1 MYKSAQSILA
11 LALFALLP
19 TASASMDRAAC
30 LLARGEELAAM
41 SACGDTA
48 QLSLCLASVPSDATV
63 SVVAD
68 CFVNAGCSAEDSA
81 IEAGSALKQCEQG
94 FEGAELRIR
103 GMESMPCK
111 YIKTTILPCPMATKV
126 ELNCN

>member
-1 MYKSAQSILA
+1 MLA

-19 TASASMDRAAC
+19 TASASMNRAEC
-30 LLARGEELAAM
+30 LLVRSDELAAM

-48 QLSLCLASVPSDATV
+48 QLSLCLASVLSDASV

-68 CFVNAGCSAEDSA
+68 CFTKAGCSAEDSI

-94 FEGAELRIR
+94 LAGAELRIR

-111 YIKTTILPCPMATKV
+111 YIEKTILACPMVTKI
-126 ELNCN
+126 EFTAIES